1 MFLLLMAHYMQ
12 VLINQLKEVSPAIQ
26 KSISECTEKVNS
38 LPPTLPPAMRS
49 NGQAASLLQS
59 QGSGRIMVTVG
70 RVLYSLGMHI

>member
-26 KSISECTEKVNS
+26 KSILETTEKVNN
-38 LPPTLPPAMRS
+38 LPPTLPPATRS

-59 QGSGRIMVTVG
+59 QGSGRITVTV
-70 RVLYSLGMHI
+70 